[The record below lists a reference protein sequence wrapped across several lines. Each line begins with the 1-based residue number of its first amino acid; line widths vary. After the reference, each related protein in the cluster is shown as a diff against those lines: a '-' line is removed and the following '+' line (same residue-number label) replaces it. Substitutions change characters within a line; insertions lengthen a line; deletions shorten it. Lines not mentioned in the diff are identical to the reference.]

1 MALAIASTAL
11 SIVSKRETPLKIS
24 SPKITSKSL
33 LGTTRVNATKG
44 VSSVC
49 EPLPPDRPLWFPG
62 SSPPEWLDG
71 SLPGDFGFDPLGLG
85 SDPELLKWF
94 AQAELMH
101 ARWAMLGVSGI
112 LIPEWFE
119 RLGFIKDFSWY
130 EAGAR
135 EYFADQTTLFVVQ
148 LVLMGWVEG
157 RRWADMLNPGC
168 VDIEP
173 KMPHK
178 KNPKPDVGYPGGLW
192 FDPFMWGRGSPEPV
206 MVLRT
211 KEIKNGRL
219 AMLAFVGFW
228 FQAIYTG
235 KDPIDNL
242 MAHIADPGDSLL
254 KLKNSFTQTNALA
267 SWVPNSSP
275 CSSRWAGVMCFDG
288 IITGLHLTNMGLSG
302 KIDIDALNQISGL
315 RTISFMNNNF
325 SGPIPEFSKLGV
337 LKSLLLS
344 GNAFSGDI
352 PSDFFSHLNSLKK
365 VWLNENQFT
374 GNVPESLGQL
384 THLIELHLENNQF
397 TGSIPVFKQSINSL
411 DLSNN
416 KLEGEIPAI
425 FSSYNASAFAGNNG
439 LCGKPL
445 DTVCSTVPTQSPA
458 LPATENYSNDN
469 KLVVG
474 GVVAAMV
481 IVLIYALLSS
491 KNNIED
497 DFSQLGRE
505 TTDDVVE
512 VHVPSS
518 NRRNLD
524 SSTQKGSDSKRSA
537 SGGGG
542 GGDGGDSQHGK
553 SGSMTDLIMVNDE
566 KGTFGLSDLM
576 KAAAEVLGNGGLGS
590 AYKAVMSFGLSVAV
604 KRMREMNRLGRDGF
618 DAEMRRFGGLRHRN
632 ILTPLAYHYRREEKL
647 LVSEYIPKGSLL
659 YVMHGD
665 RGTSHA
671 ELNWPTR
678 LKIIQGIARGM
689 GFLYT
694 EFSNYDLPHG
704 NLKSSNVLLNHD
716 HEPVLSDYAFH
727 PLMSPTNAAQSM
739 FAYKTPD
746 YVKYQRVSQ
755 KTDVYCLG
763 ILILEILTGKFPSQ
777 YLNKGKGGIDIV
789 QWVSSADKT
798 VERETE
804 LLDPEI
810 ASGNA
815 ANSNAVNQM
824 IELLHVGADCVE
836 SNPQERIDMKEAI
849 RRIEEVQV

>member
-1 MALAIASTAL
+1 MTHIPITQQKQSNQ
-11 SIVSKRETPLKIS
+11 K
-24 SPKITSKSL
+24 SPKHTHL
-33 LGTTRVNATKG
+33 L
-44 VSSVC
+44 
-49 EPLPPDRPLWFPG
+49 F
-62 SSPPEWLDG
+62 
-71 SLPGDFGFDPLGLG
+71 
-85 SDPELLKWF
+85 
-94 AQAELMH
+94 
-101 ARWAMLGVSGI
+101 
-112 LIPEWFE
+112 LIP
-119 RLGFIKDFSWY
+119 LLYFIPFSHSLS
-130 EAGAR
+130 E
-135 EYFADQTTLFVVQ
+135 T
-148 LVLMGWVEG
+148 
-157 RRWADMLNPGC
+157 
-168 VDIEP
+168 
-173 KMPHK
+173 
-178 KNPKPDVGYPGGLW
+178 
-192 FDPFMWGRGSPEPV
+192 
-206 MVLRT
+206 
-211 KEIKNGRL
+211 
-219 AMLAFVGFW
+219 
-228 FQAIYTG
+228 
-235 KDPIDNL
+235 
-242 MAHIADPGDSLL
+242 DSLL

-267 SWVPNSSP
+267 SWLPNSSP

-325 SGPIPEFSKLGV
+325 SGSIPEFNKLGV

-397 TGSIPVFKQSINSL
+397 TGSIPIFKQSINSL

-416 KLEGEIPAI
+416 KLEGEIPVI
-425 FSSYNASAFAGNNG
+425 FSSYNASAFAGNDG

-445 DTVCSTVPTQSPA
+445 DRVCSTVQTQSPA
-458 LPATENYSNDN
+458 LPAATENYTNDN
-469 KLVVG
+469 RLVVG

-505 TTDDVVE
+505 TTDGVVE

-524 SSTQKGSDSKRSA
+524 SSTQKGSD
-537 SGGGG
+537 GGGG
-542 GGDGGDSQHGK
+542 
-553 SGSMTDLIMVNDE
+553 DLIMVNDE
-566 KGTFGLSDLM
+566 KGSFGLSDLM

-678 LKIIQGIARGM
+678 LKIIQGIARGL

-746 YVKYQRVSQ
+746 YIKYQRVSQ

-789 QWVSSADKT
+789 QWVSSAHKI

-824 IELLHVGADCVE
+824 IELLRVGTDCVE

>member
-119 RLGFIKDFSWY
+119 RLGFIKDFSWV
-130 EAGAR
+130 EDGLICSTQVAS
-135 EYFADQTTLFVVQ
+135 TLS
-148 LVLMGWVEG
+148 
-157 RRWADMLNPGC
+157 
-168 VDIEP
+168 P
-173 KMPHK
+173 KCPYK

-242 MAHIADPGDSLL
+242 MAHIADPGHCNIFSVIPFS
-254 KLKNSFTQTNALA
+254 NSKT
-267 SWVPNSSP
+267 P
-275 CSSRWAGVMCFDG
+275 
-288 IITGLHLTNMGLSG
+288 LHKPMLWLHGFLTLPPV
-302 KIDIDALNQISGL
+302 
-315 RTISFMNNNF
+315 R
-325 SGPIPEFSKLGV
+325 LGGQG
-337 LKSLLLS
+337 

-425 FSSYNASAFAGNNG
+425 FSSYNASAFAGNDG

-445 DTVCSTVPTQSPA
+445 DRVCSTVQTQSPA
-458 LPATENYSNDN
+458 LPAATENYTNDN
-469 KLVVG
+469 RLVVG
-474 GVVAAMV
+474 GVVAAMI

-497 DFSQLGRE
+497 DFGQLGRE
-505 TTDDVVE
+505 TTDGVVE

-694 EFSNYDLPHG
+694 EFSNYDLPH
-704 NLKSSNVLLNHD
+704 
-716 HEPVLSDYAFH
+716 
-727 PLMSPTNAAQSM
+727 AQSM